1 MRTPRKLYTG
11 RAIRADGWW
20 AISIAGFPGAH
31 TQARRLD
38 KAESSARDMLSLLLD
53 KAPDSFDVEI
63 VPDLT
68 DPERLALEGI
78 DEAKANYELAK
89 VQITRRQREAAALL
103 VKGEGLTIRDAG
115 AIMGISYQR
124 IAQLTAATKEQ

>member
-1 MRTPRKLYTG
+1 
-11 RAIRADGWW
+11 
-20 AISIAGFPGAH
+20 
-31 TQARRLD
+31 LD
-38 KAESSARDMLSLLLD
+38 KAESAARDMLSLLLD
-53 KAPDSFDVEI
+53 KAPDSFEVEI

-103 VKGEGLTIRDAG
+103 VKDQGLTIRDAG

-124 IAQLTAATKEQ
+124 IAQLTAPTKEQ